1 MLFLLI
7 VNCVHFFIVLLSLDV
22 HAEEAALARMSYTA
36 YVRAM
41 EARLKAASKLTV
53 RQIIK
58 VAVICSFIVSMQYC
72 WCRVLWSVQ
81 LDCASCE
88 SEASGRMFTV
98 VSALLGYL
106 DIMRAARCC
115 YEACHCEMC
124 MCVSNSHKL
133 QGFLE
138 QPRLK
143 LKTFL
148 MIMDCLHVYIF
159 LYLHISVY
167 IFI

>member
-72 WCRVLWSVQ
+72 
-81 LDCASCE
+81 
-88 SEASGRMFTV
+88 
-98 VSALLGYL
+98 
-106 DIMRAARCC
+106 
-115 YEACHCEMC
+115 
-124 MCVSNSHKL
+124 
-133 QGFLE
+133 
-138 QPRLK
+138 
-143 LKTFL
+143 
-148 MIMDCLHVYIF
+148 
-159 LYLHISVY
+159 
-167 IFI
+167 